1 MIEILYDRSKY
12 LNRRADGKQFLRA
25 ELIADT
31 AAELSD
37 VTEIGDVVLAFGSL
51 CHTVQDAEIYVLG
64 SDGVWYKTSSSG
76 ALEAQTAQTAGTNGL
91 TLSKQAGR
99 LGDTVGLAASAVPD
113 DIPDEIPDEIPEEV
127 QNDEPEER
135 TESE

>member
-12 LNRRADGKQFLRA
+12 LNRRADGWQVLRA

-31 AAELSD
+31 AAELSGL
-37 VTEIGDVVLAFGSL
+37 TEIGDVVLAFGSIA
-51 CHTVQDAEIYVLG
+51 HAVQDAEIYVLG

-76 ALEAQTAQTAGTNGL
+76 ALEAQTAGTNGL
-91 TLSKQAGR
+91 TLSKQTGR
-99 LGDTVGLAASAVPD
+99 FGDTVGLAAASAVPD
-113 DIPDEIPDEIPEEV
+113 DIPDEIPEEV
-127 QNDEPEER
+127 QDDEPEGR

>member
-12 LNRRADGKQFLRA
+12 LNRRADGRQVLRA

-31 AAELSD
+31 AEELEG

-51 CHTVQDAEIYVLG
+51 CHAVQDAEIYALG

-76 ALEAQTAQTAGTNGL
+76 ALEAQTAGTNGL
-91 TLSKQAGR
+91 TLSKQTGR
-99 LGDTVGLAASAVPD
+99 LGNTVGLAVASAVPD

-127 QNDEPEER
+127 QNDEPEGR
-135 TESE
+135 TESK

>member
-12 LNRRADGKQFLRA
+12 LSRRADGKQFLRA

-31 AAELSD
+31 AAELTG

-76 ALEAQTAQTAGTNGL
+76 ALEAQTAGTNGL
-91 TLSKQAGR
+91 TLSKQTGR
-99 LGDTVGLAASAVPD
+99 LGDMVGLAASAVPD

-127 QNDEPEER
+127 QNDEPEGH
-135 TESE
+135 TESK

>member
-1 MIEILYDRSKY
+1 MIRILFDRSKY
-12 LNRRADGKQFLRA
+12 LSRRADGKQELRA

-31 AAELSD
+31 AAELD
-37 VTEIGDVVLAFGSL
+37 GVTKIGENVLAFGSL
-51 CHTVQDAEIYVLG
+51 CHTVQDAEIYALG

-76 ALEAQTAQTAGTNGL
+76 ALEAQTAGTNGL
-91 TLSKQAGR
+91 TLSKQTGR
-99 LGDTVGLAASAVPD
+99 LGDTVGLAAASAVPD
-113 DIPDEIPDEIPEEV
+113 DIPDEIPEEV